1 MQETTTTL
9 PTETQKR
16 ITLATLKSFIR
27 KNANF
32 LYIKSKSRFDGMTDC
47 VQEVQDQ
54 FTSIL
59 AENAIGLKG
68 AYLVGGSR
76 NRFWNF
82 ENDNFVGIEIS
93 NCCGRSIIAIKK

>member
-1 MQETTTTL
+1 MQTTTAT
-9 PTETQKR
+9 PTETQKK

-27 KNANF
+27 KNANS
-32 LYIKSKSRFDGMTDC
+32 LYIKTKSRFDGMTDC

-54 FTSIL
+54 FTTIL

-68 AYLVGGSR
+68 AYLVGDSR
-76 NRFWNF
+76 NHFWNF

-93 NCCGRSIIAIKK
+93 NCCGRSILAVKK

>member
-1 MQETTTTL
+1 MQETTTNL

-27 KNANF
+27 KNANA

-76 NRFWNF
+76 NHFWNF

>member
-1 MQETTTTL
+1 MQTTTAT
-9 PTETQKR
+9 PAETQKK

-27 KNANF
+27 KNASS
-32 LYIKSKSRFDGMTDC
+32 LYLKTKSRFDGMTDC

-93 NCCGRSIIAIKK
+93 NCCGRSILAIKK